1 MDPITLELINSSLL
15 AYADEMT
22 NNFWRTSYSV
32 MNYEVRD
39 YAVGFIDPQGN
50 IMTQSRFTHPAFTAD
65 FGFVVKAALA
75 TLAEDGIHEGDI
87 IATNDPVSQG
97 QHLNNVVVFGPLFVD
112 GKLFAFSCIR
122 AHLQDIGGA
131 FIGSGAPNSREI
143 FQEGIQLDA
152 VHVYERGKPN
162 NDILRIIGRNS
173 RFPELVLGDL
183 NAQVAVTK
191 LGLRRLRELVEKY
204 GAADV
209 KEAVSAYWDLSETA
223 ARKMVRSIPNGDYSA
238 ESFLDNDG
246 VEFDK
251 PVPIRVKV
259 SVQDENMVIDFS
271 DMSDQVRGSLNSG
284 YYGGA
289 TNVARIAFKCL
300 TTPHLVVNE
309 GCFRPLSVICPEGKL
324 LNARAPAALYEWS
337 VPFPTVIDTIFKA
350 IAPAIPDRVPAAT
363 RGDARGS
370 GASGFNEAQHK
381 YFEIQIPHIGGH
393 GARPFR
399 DGPAPKCAIQQGDE
413 HSVPVEV
420 NENKAPVFFEKYALR
435 QDSGGAGK
443 YRGGMGI
450 EIIASLTVDGRMR
463 NMMTRAKCLPWGVQG
478 GQAGA
483 ANVAYA
489 IRPDGTE
496 EPVPRTVDHPLP
508 AGWKIHLL
516 TGGGGG
522 YGSPLARDP
531 KSVRKDVRAGYVSA
545 AAARDTYGVVLEGAD
560 LEINFKET
568 EALRSALAKENFA

>member
-39 YAVGFIDPQGN
+39 YAVGFIDPHGN

-65 FGFVVKAALA
+65 FGFVVKAALK
-75 TLAEDGIHEGDI
+75 TLEQDGIREGDI

-112 GKLFAFSCIR
+112 GTLFAFSCIR

-152 VHVYERGKPN
+152 VRVYRHGEAN
-162 NDILRIIGRNS
+162 SDILRIIGRNS

-183 NAQVAVTK
+183 NAQIAVTK
-191 LGLRRLRELVEKY
+191 LGLRRLRELVDKY
-204 GAADV
+204 GAANV
-209 KEAVSAYWDLSETA
+209 KEAVSAYWDLSEAA
-223 ARKMVRSIPNGDYSA
+223 ARKMVRSIPNGVYSA

-246 VEFDK
+246 VDFDK
-251 PVPIRVKV
+251 QVPIRVKV
-259 SVQDENMVIDFS
+259 TVEDEDMVIDFS
-271 DMSDQVRGSLNSG
+271 EISDQVRGSLNSG

-309 GCFRPLSVICPEGKL
+309 GCFRPLHVICPEGKL
-324 LNARAPAALYEWS
+324 LNARSPAALYEWS
-337 VPFPTVIDTIFKA
+337 VPFPTVIDTILEA
-350 IAPAIPDRVPAAT
+350 VAPAIPSRVPAAT

-370 GASGFNEAQHK
+370 GASGFNEVQRK

-420 NENKAPVFFEKYALR
+420 NETKAPIFFEKFALR
-435 QDSGGAGK
+435 PDSGGAGK

-450 EIIASLTVDGRMR
+450 EIVASLMIDGQMR

-478 GQAGA
+478 GYAGA
-483 ANVAYA
+483 ANLAYV

-496 EPVPRTVDHPLP
+496 EQVPRTVDHPLP
-508 AGWKIHLL
+508 KGWKIHLL

-522 YGSPLARDP
+522 YGSPWAREP
-531 KSVRKDVRAGYVSA
+531 ERVRSDVRAGYVSA
-545 AAARDTYGVVLEGAD
+545 AAAREIYGVAIEGSDFQINLED
-560 LEINFKET
+560 T
-568 EALRSALAKENFA
+568 EKLRAALTRKSPS